1 MYVEPH
7 AAKMIFFS
15 LGSRPIMDAVQ
26 LTHRPH
32 KRLGWRLANALS
44 SHPEAFKFCAGWA
57 LWDAAW
63 FNYNPIFSSL
73 FLETTGIGFGAGAF
87 TVFTLIGII
96 AASIG
101 TLGWMYAFPRMKTL
115 PIKSWLF
122 ALLGVNILC
131 IFWGCL
137 GISPHSAV
145 GYKHPAEFWVSQVL
159 FMSTNGAL
167 LAYNRVVFAS
177 FVPHGSEALFSGLIF
192 MLDLCT
198 GWVLPLI
205 QARIQNHTH
214 NLRYSM
220 ILSVAFMAASVPFF
234 VWCRIDKGSREAGK
248 MLLRPG
254 SAAANGG

>member
-1 MYVEPH
+1 M
-7 AAKMIFFS
+7 
-15 LGSRPIMDAVQ
+15 
-26 LTHRPH
+26 
-32 KRLGWRLANALS
+32 KRLGWRLLSSVS

-73 FLETTGIGFGAGAF
+73 FLETTGISFAAGTF
-87 TVFTLIGII
+87 TVFVLIGII
-96 AASIG
+96 AASVG
-101 TLGWMYAFPRMKTL
+101 TLGWMYVFPRVKL

-122 ALLGVNILC
+122 IFLCVNIFC

-137 GISPHSAV
+137 GISTKSAI
-145 GYKHPAEFWVSQVL
+145 GYKYPPEFWVSQVL

-167 LAYNRVVFAS
+167 LSYNRVVFAS
-177 FVPHGSEALFSGLIF
+177 FVPYGSEALFSGLIF

-205 QARIQNHTH
+205 QARIQNRTH

-220 ILSVAFMAASVPFF
+220 LLSLGFMIASVPFF
-234 VWCRIDKGSREAGK
+234 VWCRVEKGSREAGK
-248 MLLRPG
+248 KLPG
-254 SAAANGG
+254 GGS